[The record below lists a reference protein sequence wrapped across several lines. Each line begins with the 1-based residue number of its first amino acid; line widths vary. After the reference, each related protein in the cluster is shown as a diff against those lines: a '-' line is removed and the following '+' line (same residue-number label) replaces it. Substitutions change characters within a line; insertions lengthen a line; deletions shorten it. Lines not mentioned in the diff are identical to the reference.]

1 MSLVLTESIEDYLM
15 EIFLITQE
23 KKVARLK
30 DLSKRR
36 KVKMPSVVNAIQNL
50 KSKGLV
56 EHERYGYVELTE
68 GGLELARKL
77 YKRHKTIYSFFHEM
91 LGVNESIAESD
102 AHKVEHDLHVET
114 LNKITRFM
122 EFVRQSETEK
132 HAKWHE
138 CFAYFSQNGEM
149 PDDCEILGMKG
160 ENVVK
165 REIKLGNLKKGK
177 RGRVLRITSN
187 NPGSPVKARL
197 MSMGIVPGT
206 EVKVEKVAP
215 LGDPIDILVKGYHLS
230 LRKEEANQIIV
241 EELS

>member
-1 MSLVLTESIEDYLM
+1 MTLSLTESVEDYLM
-15 EIFLITQE
+15 EIFLLTQQ

-30 DLSKRR
+30 DIARQR

-50 KSKGLV
+50 KGKGLV
-56 EHERYGYVELTE
+56 EHEKYGYVELTE

-77 YKRHKTIYSFFHEM
+77 YERHKTIYSFFYEI
-91 LGVNESIAESD
+91 LGVDESIAESD

-122 EFVRQSETEK
+122 EFVRRSENEK
-132 HAKWHE
+132 HAKWYE
-138 CFAYFSQNGEM
+138 CFTYFSQNGEM
-149 PDDCEILGMKG
+149 PNDCEMLSMKG
-160 ENVVK
+160 ESVVR

-187 NPGSPVKARL
+187 NSSSTVKARL
-197 MSMGIVPGT
+197 MSMGMVPGT

-215 LGDPIDILVKGYHLS
+215 LGDPIDVLVKGYHLS
-230 LRKEEANQIIV
+230 LRKEEANQVIV
-241 EELS
+241 EELP

>member
-1 MSLVLTESIEDYLM
+1 
-15 EIFLITQE
+15 
-23 KKVARLK
+23 
-30 DLSKRR
+30 
-36 KVKMPSVVNAIQNL
+36 MPSVVNAIQNL

-56 EHERYGYVELTE
+56 EHEKYGYVELTE

-77 YKRHKTIYSFFHEM
+77 YERHKTIYSFFHEI
-91 LGVNESIAESD
+91 LGVSESIAEND

-122 EFVRQSETEK
+122 EFVRQSESEK
-132 HAKWHE
+132 PAKWHE
-138 CFAYFSQNGEM
+138 CFACFLQNGEM
-149 PDDCEILGMKG
+149 PDDCEILSMKG
-160 ENVVK
+160 DNVVK

-206 EVKVEKVAP
+206 EVKVEKMAP
-215 LGDPIDILVKGYHLS
+215 LGDPIDIVVKGYHLS